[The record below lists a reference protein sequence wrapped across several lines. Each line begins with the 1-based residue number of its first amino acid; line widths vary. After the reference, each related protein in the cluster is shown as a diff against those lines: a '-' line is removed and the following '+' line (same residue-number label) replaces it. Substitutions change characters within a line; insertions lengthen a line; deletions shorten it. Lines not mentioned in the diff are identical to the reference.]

1 MSAAP
6 DAPEALPLP
15 GIHRLR
21 PGLFYGWYIIA
32 ASFALSFVSVGIGF
46 YGQTVFLDGLI
57 REHGWSKASVSGAS
71 TLYFIT
77 TGLVGIGV
85 GRIVDRVGSRPP
97 IVVGAIAMS
106 AALLWIGRL
115 DSPGELYLAY
125 LLLAASFAMGAAIP
139 LSSLVNRWF
148 VRQRARAM
156 SFSQTGVSVGGLILV
171 PLATTWIAED
181 GIRSATQW
189 LCGLVLVVVL
199 PIAFAVLRED
209 PHPYGL
215 RPDDD
220 EVDGDPDPSAV
231 TAPAW
236 PARRAIRTRTFVL
249 LAASFG
255 SILICQTGLAVHH
268 LHLLREHLD
277 TSAAAL
283 GAATIPVGSVVGRL
297 VVGRIAD
304 RIDKRHVTAGL
315 FLLQAL
321 SLAALGLAT
330 TPSGL
335 LPASVVFGLTVGAVF
350 MMQSLL
356 VAELFGLG
364 SFGTVLGLLN
374 FLTSV
379 GGGIGPLL
387 VGVVAERFGGYPTSI
402 RLLFAIGLAASVL
415 VLCVRRPEPPE
426 SLAEVP

>member
-6 DAPEALPLP
+6 DSPQALPLP
-15 GIHRLR
+15 GVHRLR
-21 PGLFYGWYIIA
+21 PSVYYGWYIIA

-57 REHGWSKASVSGAS
+57 REHGWSKGSVSGAS
-71 TLYFIT
+71 SVYFMT

-85 GRIVDRVGSRPP
+85 GRVVDRVGSRLP
-97 IVVGAIAMS
+97 IFAGALSMAG
-106 AALLWIGRL
+106 ALVWLGHIRE
-115 DSPGELYLAY
+115 PQELYAVY
-125 LLLAASFAMGAAIP
+125 LLLAASFAMGSAIP

-148 VRQRARAM
+148 VRERARAM

-171 PLATTWIAED
+171 PLATTWIADE
-181 GIRSATQW
+181 GIRAATQG
-189 LCGLVLVVVL
+189 LAVLVLLVIL
-199 PIAFAVLRED
+199 PINLWVLRED
-209 PHPYGL
+209 PHPFGL

-220 EVDGDPDPSAV
+220 EVEPATPGATAKPEWTARQAV
-231 TAPAW
+231 
-236 PARRAIRTRTFVL
+236 RTRTFQL

-255 SILICQTGLAVHH
+255 AILVCQTGLAVHH

-277 TSAAAL
+277 TTAAAF
-283 GAATIPVGSVVGRL
+283 GAATIPVGSIVGRL

-304 RIDKRHVTAGL
+304 RIDKRRVAAGL
-315 FLLQAL
+315 FATQAL

-330 TPSGL
+330 TPAGL

-356 VAELFGLG
+356 VAELFGLA

-374 FLTSV
+374 FLTSL
-379 GGGIGPLL
+379 GGGVGPLL
-387 VGVVAERFGGYPTSI
+387 VGVVAERYGGYPTSI
-402 RLLFAIGLAASVL
+402 RTLFAIGLTASVL
-415 VLCVRRPEPPE
+415 VSFVRPPE
-426 SLAEVP
+426 RKGVTP